1 MTGGHVG
8 PEPAAPGDQCPVP
21 DWVRYPVRAPPLESA
36 EVTTMPV
43 GGLVPRTTEDAADV
57 VVRNAKIYTGDHNR
71 PHAGAL
77 AMRDGRVLS
86 VGDDADVAPF
96 VGPATTVID
105 AIGRRVVP
113 GLNDAHLHVIRGGL
127 NYVLELRWDG
137 VTSLRQALAML
148 REQAARTPKGQWV
161 RVVGGWSAEQFA
173 ERRLPTPA
181 ELNAAAPDTPVFVLH
196 LYQSAILN
204 RAALKAVGYT
214 RDTPDPKGGQIVRGR
229 NGEPNG
235 MLLAAPSALILYS
248 TLAKAPML
256 EGEDMKTSTLHFL
269 RELNRFGL
277 TSAIDAAGGFQNFPD
292 NYRTVTE
299 LAGEGRLSL
308 RIAYHLFPQTAGQ
321 ELDDL
326 ARWIE
331 MVRPEDGDEWLRL
344 NGAGENL
351 TWAAADFENFA
362 EPRPELSAY
371 EPEFEKAV
379 RLLLEHGW
387 GFRLH
392 ATYDETIRRDLAVF
406 EKLAAEGL
414 FPAGNRWLFDHAETV
429 SRDSLD
435 RIAALGGAMSV
446 QNRMSFQGEAFTRRY
461 GLGAAAEAPPVRAML
476 ERGLTVGAGTD
487 ATRVSSYN
495 PWVALHW
502 LISGRTLGGH
512 VLRPPQNRVD
522 RETALAMY
530 TRAGAALTGE
540 EDVKG
545 VLRAGYYGDLAVLSD
560 DYFTVP
566 EQDIVHIESVLTVVG
581 GRIVHAE
588 AEYEGMAEE
597 IPAVS
602 PGWSPVAHFGGY
614 QAAGAPHSSG
624 ARQAE
629 LLGQAVAESENH
641 RQWRVRRGLTPQ
653 GGAEL
658 FDPCFL

>member
-1 MTGGHVG
+1 
-8 PEPAAPGDQCPVP
+8 
-21 DWVRYPVRAPPLESA
+21 
-36 EVTTMPV
+36 MPV
-43 GGLVPRTTEDAADV
+43 GGLVPHAADDAADLI
-57 VVRNAKIYTGDHNR
+57 VRNAKIYTGDTGR

-77 AMRDGRVLS
+77 AIRDGLVTA
-86 VGDDADVAPF
+86 VGDDAEVAPF
-96 VGPATTVID
+96 VGPATTVVD
-105 AIGRRVVP
+105 AVGRRVIP

-137 VTSLRQALAML
+137 VPTLRQALAML

-204 RAALKAVGYT
+204 RAALRAVGYT
-214 RDTPDPKGGQIVRGR
+214 KDTPDPRGGQIVRGR

-235 MLLAAPSALILYS
+235 MLVAAPSALILYS
-248 TLAKAPML
+248 TLAKAPTL
-256 EGEDMKTSTLHFL
+256 DGEDKKTSTQHFL

-292 NYRTVTE
+292 NYGTVTE
-299 LAGEGRLSL
+299 LARDGQLTL

-362 EPRPELSAY
+362 EPRPELSGDY
-371 EPEFEKAV
+371 ETGFENAV
-379 RLLLEHGW
+379 RLLMGHGW

-429 SRDSLD
+429 SPDSLD
-435 RIAALGGAMSV
+435 RVAALGGAMSV
-446 QNRMSFQGEAFTRRY
+446 QNRMSFQGEVFARRY

-476 ERGLTVGAGTD
+476 ARGLTVGAGTD

-502 LISGRTLGGH
+502 LISGRTLGGAA
-512 VLRPPQNRVD
+512 LRPPQNRVD

-540 EDVKG
+540 EHIKG
-545 VLRAGYYGDLAVLSD
+545 ILREGFFGDLAILSD
-560 DYFTVP
+560 DYFTVR
-566 EQDIVHIESVLTVVG
+566 EGDIPHIESLLTVVG
-581 GRIVHAE
+581 GRVVHAV
-588 AEYEGMAEE
+588 AEYEDMAEE

-602 PGWSPVAHFGGY
+602 PEWSPVAHFGGHW
-614 QAAGAPHSSG
+614 ATGGAGGSG

-629 LLGQAVAESENH
+629 LLGEAAAESELH
-641 RQWRVRRGLTPQ
+641 WQWRVQRGLAD
-653 GGAEL
+653 GGRPEPY
-658 FDPCFL
+658 DPCFVL